1 MSCEECGE
9 LRTHRFRSSAD
20 MVNALQVAAAEVDRG
35 VLAPVLA
42 KDRTV
47 PEEMAIDSALQSG
60 ALPDVVRYR
69 FACTVC
75 GDAFELSADIRDGNG
90 EWKRNDETNPPA

>member
-9 LRTHRFRSSAD
+9 LRTHRFRSPAD

-35 VLAPVLA
+35 VLAPVV
-42 KDRTV
+42 KGDRTV
-47 PEEMAIDSALQSG
+47 PEDMAISSALQSG
-60 ALPDVVRYR
+60 ALPDVVCYR
-69 FACTVC
+69 FTCTVC
-75 GDAFELSADIRDGNG
+75 GDGFELTAAVHDGSG